1 MRYHA
6 PMRGSL
12 GSSVAFGMMLS
23 LAACEVEI
31 TARSRFELPASLAEL
46 DGPTFFDHPFPSDLR
61 REGGV
66 VVIAGWPNPRES
78 PLLSQYIDF
87 ADRRL
92 DGFSVMGGGFL
103 RFDAP
108 LDPSS
113 LPQGAESISE
123 DSSVQLIDVDPASP
137 SRGRRAPIYVEFRRD
152 EGVYWPS
159 NTLAFLPVPG
169 YPLRPRTRYA
179 LVATRALRAE
189 GGAVGPSGD
198 LTQVL
203 GLGAPRSDA
212 ARAARDLYAPA
223 VDEVAAA
230 GVPPE
235 EIVHLAVFTT
245 NDPADELR
253 KTAAKVPSD
262 VEAPSFDPSAWDVLQ
277 TGSAFTEYEGLYG
290 PSPDYQAGEIPFGAL
305 GDGGGFE
312 LDADGAAVLQRT
324 FDLRFS
330 LTVPNV
336 ESCPMPTAGYPITL
350 YAHGTGGS
358 YRSYVFEGVARG
370 LAERCIATMG
380 VDQIFHGTRPGATD
394 APGGVEILF
403 FNFNNVEAA
412 RTNGRQSAIDE
423 VQRARLFS
431 ETRATV
437 PASVSVTGSE
447 IRFDPDKILYF
458 GHSQGALNGPL
469 YLAVTDTSRGGVF
482 SGASGNIQITFVEK
496 TSPAPAVTDIV
507 KTIALNLGAEE
518 QDEVGLLYPPF
529 ALAQMVI
536 DPVDPIAYAHL
547 LVRDAESPK
556 SLLFTE
562 GVLPDGT
569 GDTFAPPR
577 GCEAMANAVGLPLM
591 SPYVFLPRDAKF
603 GGLEPTIVPPQGLV
617 GNLADGRASGI
628 LSQFQ
633 PSTSDGHFV
642 AFDVEL
648 AETQVA
654 SFLEALAA
662 DPRGRVPALE

>member
-1 MRYHA
+1 MRYA
-6 PMRGSL
+6 PEMLMTRGFWVVV
-12 GSSVAFGMMLS
+12 GFA
-23 LAACEVEI
+23 LAGCEAEV
-31 TARSRFELPASLAEL
+31 TARSRFALPDAIAEL
-46 DGPTFFDHPFPSDLR
+46 EGNSFFDHPFPSDLR
-61 REGGV
+61 REDGLV
-66 VVIAGWPNPRES
+66 VLAGWPNPRSS
-78 PLLSQYIDF
+78 PLLVQYIDF

-92 DGFSVMGGGFL
+92 DGFSLMGGGFL
-103 RFDAP
+103 RFDGP

-113 LPQGAESISE
+113 LPQPGSSTAE
-123 DSSVQLIDVDPASP
+123 DSAVQLLDVDSSSP
-137 SRGRRAPIYVEFRRD
+137 TRGQRHPVFVTFRRD
-152 EGVYWPS
+152 EGVYWPA

-189 GGAVGPSGD
+189 DGAVGPSAE
-198 LTQVL
+198 LAQVL
-203 GLGAPRSDA
+203 GLGAPTSDA
-212 ARAARDLYAPA
+212 ARRARSVYAEA
-223 VDEVAAA
+223 VDEISAA
-230 GVPPE
+230 GIPPKE
-235 EIVHLAVFTT
+235 VVHLAVFTT
-245 NDPADELR
+245 GDPTAELA
-253 KTAAKVPSD
+253 KTAAKLPSD
-262 VEAPSFDPSAWDVLQ
+262 VEAPSFDPSAWAVLQ
-277 TGSAFTEYEGLYG
+277 TGAAFTEYEGTYG
-290 PSPDYQAGEIPFGAL
+290 PSPDYQAGQIPFGAL

-330 LTVPNV
+330 LTVPNA
-336 ESCPMPTAGYPITL
+336 EACPMPPDGYPITL
-350 YAHGTGGS
+350 YAHGTGGF
-358 YRSYVFEGVARG
+358 YRSYVFEGVARN

-394 APGGVEILF
+394 TPGGTELLF

-412 RTNGRQSAIDE
+412 RTNGRQSALDE

-431 ETRATV
+431 EAGATV
-437 PASVSVTGSE
+437 PASVSVTGAE
-447 IRFDPDKILYF
+447 IRFDPDKLLYF

-469 YLAVTDTSRGGVF
+469 YLAVTDTARGGVF

-507 KTIALNLGAEE
+507 KTIALSLGVDE

-529 ALAQMVI
+529 SLAQMVV

-547 LVRDAESPK
+547 LVRDAASPK
-556 SLLFTE
+556 SVLFTE

-577 GCEAMANAVGLPLM
+577 GCEAMANAVGLPLQ
-591 SPYVFLPRDAKF
+591 SPYVFLPRDALY
-603 GGLEPTIVPPQGLV
+603 GGLEPTLVPPGGLV
-617 GNLADGRASGI
+617 GNLAEGRASGI

-633 PSTSDGHFV
+633 PTGSDGHFV
-642 AFDVEL
+642 AFDVQL

-654 SFLEALAA
+654 SFLEALAD
-662 DPRGRVPALE
+662 DPRGRVPALD

>member
-1 MRYHA
+1 MRYA
-6 PMRGSL
+6 LGMLLSRGF
-12 GSSVAFGMMLS
+12 SVVVV
-23 LAACEVEI
+23 LALAGCEAEV
-31 TARSRFELPASLAEL
+31 TARSRFELPESITDLRG
-46 DGPTFFDHPFPSDLR
+46 DSFFDHPFPSDLR
-61 REGGV
+61 REDGV
-66 VVIAGWPNPRES
+66 VVLAGWPNPRES
-78 PLLSQYIDF
+78 PLLAQYIDF

-113 LPQGAESISE
+113 LPAPGASTAE
-123 DSSVQLIDVDPASP
+123 DSSVQLLDVDPSSP
-137 SRGRRAPIYVEFRRD
+137 TRGQRHPITVEFRR
-152 EGVYWPS
+152 EVGAYWPA

-189 GGAVGPSGD
+189 DGAVGPSAD
-198 LTQVL
+198 LAQVL
-203 GLGAPRSDA
+203 GLGAPRTDA
-212 ARAARDLYAPA
+212 ARAARDVYAPA

-230 GVPPE
+230 GIPAD

-245 NDPADELR
+245 GDPTEELR
-253 KTAAKVPSD
+253 KTANKLPSD
-262 VEAPSFDPSAWDVLQ
+262 IEAPSFDPSAWSVLQ
-277 TGSAFTEYEGLYG
+277 DGAAFTEYAGQYG
-290 PSPDYQAGEIPFGAL
+290 PSPDYQAGELPFGAL

-312 LDADGAAVLQRT
+312 LAADGGAVLQRT

-330 LTVPNV
+330 LTVPNA
-336 ESCPMPTAGYPITL
+336 ETCPMPAAGYPITL

-358 YRSYVFEGVARG
+358 YRSYAFEGVGRG

-412 RTNGRQSAIDE
+412 RTNGRQSALDE

-431 ETRATV
+431 EAGASV

-496 TSPAPAVTDIV
+496 TSPAPAVADIV
-507 KTIALNLGAEE
+507 KTIALNLGPDE

-547 LVRDAESPK
+547 LVRDAASPK
-556 SLLFTE
+556 SILITE

-569 GDTFAPPR
+569 GDTFSPPR
-577 GCEAMANAVGLPLM
+577 GCEAMANAVGLPLQ
-591 SPYVFLPRDAKF
+591 SPYVFPPRDALY
-603 GGLEPTIVPPQGLV
+603 GGLEPTPVPAAGLV

-633 PSTSDGHFV
+633 PTVSDGHFV
-642 AFDVEL
+642 AFDVPL

-654 SFLEALAA
+654 SFLQALAA